1 MKLSNMETAHS
12 NLPIEESGAVLA
24 ERLRQSVR
32 HLGSRIKERSADVE
46 QAGRVPEEHVA
57 ALQELGFFK
66 LVQPRAFG
74 GLEQNFDMLVDINI
88 ELGQYCASTAWVCG
102 LLAAHQWL
110 VASFP
115 EEAQHDVWDD
125 NPGALVC
132 GSYAPVA
139 KAIPCQGGYR
149 LSGRWSY
156 ASGCD
161 NTQWAV
167 CAALLPSNGAAGA
180 LTPVFLLVPAQD
192 YVIDN
197 TWDVI
202 GLAGTGSKTLVLEDV
217 FVPEHRVLT
226 FEATTSGNT
235 PGASVYAG
243 NATFAVPML
252 CNIPSCLASV
262 AVGTAMGALA
272 DYVAMTSVRVTRGAV
287 AGANSRMAEFPTV
300 QLRVAEA
307 AACADAAREILLR
320 DLRAR
325 ADSARQ
331 GRGVDVEQRVLSRRG
346 QAFAVSLA
354 IRATEG
360 LNSSTGGQGLN
371 RTNPIQR
378 AWRDANAVGRHISMN
393 WDAVGTMCGQLALG
407 LEPKGQY

>member
-1 MKLSNMETAHS
+1 MKTSNIETEVGSQSIAQA
-12 NLPIEESGAVLA
+12 GTTLA
-24 ERLRQSVR
+24 ERMKGQLRR
-32 HLGSRIKERSADVE
+32 LADGIKSRAGDVE
-46 QAGRVPEEHVA
+46 QACRVPEEHVT
-57 ALQELGFFK
+57 ALREVGFFK
-66 LVQPRAFG
+66 IVQPRAFG
-74 GLEQNFDMLVDINI
+74 GLEQNFDTLVDVNI
-88 ELGQYCASTAWVCG
+88 ELAQYCASSAWVCG

-115 EEAQHDVWDD
+115 LEAQHDVWDD
-125 NPGALVC
+125 NPDALVC

-139 KAIPCQGGYR
+139 KASPSRGGYR

-167 CAALLPSNGAAGA
+167 CAALLPPDGVAGTAKAA
-180 LTPVFLLVPAQD
+180 FLLVPARD
-192 YVIDN
+192 YVVDN

-202 GLAGTGSKTLVLEDV
+202 GLAGTGSKTLVLEDA
-217 FVPEHRVLT
+217 FVPSHRVLT
-226 FEATTSGNT
+226 FEATTSGKT
-235 PGASVYAG
+235 PGASAYPN

-252 CNIPSCLASV
+252 CNIPSCLASA
-262 AVGTAMGALA
+262 AVGAAMGALA

-287 AGANSRMAEFPTV
+287 AGANSRMAEFSTI

-307 AACADAAREILLR
+307 AACTDAAREILLR

-325 ADSARQ
+325 ADSALQ
-331 GRGVDVEQRVLSRRG
+331 GRVVDVEQRILSRRG

-354 IRATEG
+354 IRATEA

-371 RTNPIQR
+371 RSNPIQR

-393 WDAVGTMCGQLALG
+393 WDAVGTMYGQLALG